1 MGIELPIVVYTHT
14 DMKDIWPMFFGQLK
28 KYIPDFK
35 VYVAVNKISEEIP
48 SEYIQVLY
56 NDSKKYTERWKEILP
71 QISEEIILFLHEDM
85 ILFDKPNFN
94 YIEKFFTYVKM
105 GDVNSIKLILAG
117 EKFSECSFDSMLV
130 NNEYSKFSIQP
141 TIVTK
146 EVFLT
151 TLNSVGELNIWEFE
165 QAIPATGRDY
175 MVRIGGEKKRGLYH
189 YDSLVFPYIATAINK
204 GKWNLNEY
212 MNELN
217 PMFEEYNI
225 NPFERGMS

>member
-1 MGIELPIVVYTHT
+1 MGISVPIVVYTHT

-28 KYIPDFK
+28 KYVGDTKI
-35 VYVAVNKISEEIP
+35 YVAVNKDDSYLSDYTQI
-48 SEYIQVLY
+48 LY
-56 NDSKKYTERWKEILP
+56 DDSKKYTERWKQLLP

-85 ILFDKPNFN
+85 ILFNSIKFE
-94 YIEKFFTYVKM
+94 YIEQYYNHIKNNKA
-105 GDVNSIKLILAG
+105 NSIKLILAG
-117 EKFSECSFDSMLV
+117 EYFSESPIDSTLV
-130 NNEYSKFSIQP
+130 FNEYSKFSIQP

-146 EVFLT
+146 EVFT
-151 TLNSVGELNIWEFE
+151 NTLNSVGELNIWEFE
-165 QAIPATGRDY
+165 QAVMSTGRDY

-189 YDSLVFPYIATAINK
+189 YDSLVFPYVATAINK

-212 MNELN
+212 MDVLN